1 MVNNIFE
8 RKKINL
14 EKVVKKS
21 NNLMNKLLI
30 LDLLNNDKLN
40 NYIIGLTHKKIYIE
54 GPTIIKDGYLTEYEQ
69 FIYVL
74 DNFISHFINI
84 FNNIDLVYKVIPT
97 VISDNKE
104 KVLLSK
110 RNYYDS
116 SNIKYYNN
124 EFNKIIISNFYNNIL
139 TYREELNNH
148 LLAVDID
155 LDKINFE
162 KSNDINKILFLLEEL
177 YFVNR
182 NRYGIIALFEVTN
195 SENYN
200 IFLNYYEL
208 IFNIYQ
214 KNLNFI
220 KEYRKFKEN
229 NNMYLNV

>member
-40 NYIIGLTHKKIYIE
+40 NYIIELTHKKIYIK

-69 FIYVL
+69 FVYVL

-124 EFNKIIISNFYNNIL
+124 EFNKIIISIFYNNI
-139 TYREELNNH
+139 
-148 LLAVDID
+148 
-155 LDKINFE
+155 
-162 KSNDINKILFLLEEL
+162 
-177 YFVNR
+177 
-182 NRYGIIALFEVTN
+182 
-195 SENYN
+195 
-200 IFLNYYEL
+200 
-208 IFNIYQ
+208 
-214 KNLNFI
+214 
-220 KEYRKFKEN
+220 
-229 NNMYLNV
+229 